1 MEPRTGPFLTTVS
14 LSQLS
19 DVGQYDESLSLSA
32 LPLAVDD
39 DDSSEKIIYRM
50 STKVQNPRRKMSRAC
65 TMSTCGGFFVN
76 TMKHC

>member
-19 DVGQYDESLSLSA
+19 DVGQYDESLSLLPPPA

-39 DDSSEKIIYRM
+39 DDSSEK
-50 STKVQNPRRKMSRAC
+50 
-65 TMSTCGGFFVN
+65 
-76 TMKHC
+76 